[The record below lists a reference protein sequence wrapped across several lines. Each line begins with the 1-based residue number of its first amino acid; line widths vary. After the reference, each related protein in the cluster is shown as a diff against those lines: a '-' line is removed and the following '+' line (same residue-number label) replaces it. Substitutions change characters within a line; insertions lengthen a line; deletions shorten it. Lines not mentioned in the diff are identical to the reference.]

1 MPKLLAV
8 TGKFI
13 KSVTFIGY
21 EEGKAK
27 FELRSVNYIFT
38 AEK

>member
-21 EEGKAK
+21 EEGKATVYQILLTYK
-27 FELRSVNYIFT
+27 Q
-38 AEK
+38 